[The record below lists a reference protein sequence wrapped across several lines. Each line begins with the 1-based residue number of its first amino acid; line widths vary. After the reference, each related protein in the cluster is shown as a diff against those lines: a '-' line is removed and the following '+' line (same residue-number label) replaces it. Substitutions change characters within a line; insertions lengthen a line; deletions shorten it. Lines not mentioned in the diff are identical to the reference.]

1 MEFVTPRVW
10 WFLFL
15 VAGFFLGGVEMKGN
29 TKQQEREPIS
39 KRLRFEVFKRDSF
52 TCQYCGRKSPDV
64 ILEVDH
70 IEPVS
75 KGGKNTMMNLVT
87 SCKEC
92 NRGKSNIK
100 LSDSSAIE
108 KQQKALAELSEK
120 QEQLRMLLKWRSG
133 LLKIENAELDA
144 ILENW
149 TRLTNYHLTETGTSI
164 IKKQLKDFGVRAVLE
179 AMDIVVKYLEHDK
192 KGCITKDSVEL
203 AFNKIKGVCYIRS
216 LPEEKREE
224 YKIVGSLKMLMK
236 KKYYNYNDKWAPI
249 LINKFL
255 KAGNSITE
263 LEYIINESRT
273 YNDWENLISQY

>member
-1 MEFVTPRVW
+1 MT
-10 WFLFL
+10 
-15 VAGFFLGGVEMKGN
+15 GFFLGGVEMKGK

-39 KRLRFEVFKRDSF
+39 KRLRFEVFKRDAF
-52 TCQYCGRKSPDV
+52 TCQYCGKKSPDV

-75 KGGKNTMMNLVT
+75 KGGKNTMLNLVT

-92 NRGKSNIK
+92 NSGKSNIR
-100 LSDSSAIE
+100 LSDTSAIE
-108 KQQKALAELSEK
+108 KQQKSLAELNEK

-133 LLKIENAELDA
+133 LLKIESSELDA
-144 ILENW
+144 ILDNW
-149 TRLTNYHLTETGTSI
+149 TRLTGYHLTETGISI

-179 AMDIVVKYLEHDK
+179 AMDIVFKYLRYDK
-192 KGCITKDSVEL
+192 NGRITSDSVEL

-236 KKYYNYNDKWAPI
+236 KKYQNYSDKWAPI